1 MKIVKVIEANDDG
14 CYSGKDGVR
23 ELMNTC
29 FEEIQRLNKAKES
42 EVEEYLESFTE
53 EKV

>member
-29 FEEIQRLNKAKES
+29 FEEI
-42 EVEEYLESFTE
+42 
-53 EKV
+53 